1 MQLARRRVLF
11 LMPNLSG
18 GGAERVTVTLLKF
31 LDRSRFEPHL
41 ALVEAAGPF
50 LNDLPADVPV
60 HDLKAKRVRHS
71 FPGIIRLSWK
81 LKPQV
86 IHSAMGELNL
96 ATIFSRPFL
105 PVGLR
110 LVLREDTSPS
120 AYHKQGRK
128 HPRLWN
134 WLYRRL
140 YPRADRIIC
149 VGDYVLND
157 LAENFGIAPSK
168 LTRIYNPVDLDLAR
182 RLAEAGGNPYGGPG
196 PHLVAAGRLSKEK
209 GFDVLLDAM
218 PLVRAA
224 ISGADLAL
232 LGEGPLKPELLAQ
245 RERLGLKESV
255 RLVGFQA
262 NPYPYLKHA
271 DLFVLPSHFEG
282 LPLVVLEALA
292 VRTPVVASECPGALG
307 EILRD
312 CASARLVPPSD
323 PRALAK
329 GIISALKALSMKPQS
344 EEDPDTFLSRFEV
357 KTVVKEY
364 EKILEG

>member
-1 MQLARRRVLF
+1 MKSMRRRVLF
-11 LMPNLSG
+11 VMPNLAG
-18 GGAERVTVTLLKF
+18 GGAERVVVLLLRH
-31 LDRSRFEPHL
+31 LDRSRFDPHL

-50 LNDLPADVPV
+50 LQDVPPDV
-60 HDLKAKRVRHS
+60 SLHDLRAKRVRYAL
-71 FPGIIRLSWK
+71 PGLIRLTWK
-81 LKPQV
+81 LRPHAV
-86 IHSAMGELNL
+86 HSQMCELNL
-96 ATIFSRPFL
+96 ATLLSRPFL
-105 PVGLR
+105 PPGLR
-110 LVLREDTSPS
+110 LLLGEQSSPS
-120 AYHKQGRK
+120 AFNAQQRR

-182 RLAEAGGNPYGGPG
+182 RLAEASGNPYGGPG
-196 PHLVAAGRLSKEK
+196 PHLVAAGRLAKEK

-218 PLVRAA
+218 PLVRGA
-224 ISGADLAL
+224 ISGADLTL

-245 RERLGLKESV
+245 RERLELNESV

-312 CASARLVPPSD
+312 CPTARLVPPSD
-323 PRALAK
+323 PKALAK
-329 GIISALKALSMKPQS
+329 GIISALNALSMKPQS
-344 EEDPDTFLSRFEV
+344 EEGPDTFLSRFEV
-357 KTVVKEY
+357 KTVVREY